1 MQRIHRFYE
10 IRQAGDGI
18 IAGTALDYA
27 DVADIAGRFKERF
40 EPGSIAWEDVILNIQ
55 HDRRSP
61 VARTGAG
68 LSLHHTPESVTFK
81 AELPNTRYGKEARE
95 LVSAGIL
102 RGASIEFEPLKE
114 TWIDDMRVITEARLW
129 GIALVDRPA
138 YKSSKLNRQRA
149 DALDNKP
156 STNWPRWL

>member
-1 MQRIHRFYE
+1 MQRLYRFYE

-40 EPGSIAWEDVILNIQ
+40 EPGSIAWDDVIPNIQ

-61 VARTGAG
+61 VARTGNG
-68 LSLHHTPESVTFK
+68 LVLHHSPESVTFK

-95 LVSAGIL
+95 LVDAGIL

-114 TWIDDMRVITEARLW
+114 NWLDDMRVITEARLW

-138 YKSSKLNRQRA
+138 YQSSQLNRQMA
-149 DALDNKP
+149 DTPGHRP
-156 STNWPRWL
+156 STRWPRWL